1 MLSALGK
8 GVHVSA
14 LSPISQVSLCFSSQP
29 LMGVTALPHLS
40 QGAPYKIHLKSR
52 EKSQITV
59 LPALTIYKYFKR
71 SQSAYSDLSLPCHGV
86 HRELPWHAS
95 TSLADCGQLQ
105 IQANNE
111 SHQLP
116 LSPALKKTNRNAPV
130 EQQADGQMLSS
141 ETNKQG
147 CYFSVE
153 LHLAFRD
160 QPKMSVNRSISQK
173 SFFRSCIYESGLI
186 RVSRGIYLL
195 IYLRRWK
202 ALGSSQDVI
211 NLKEEIMASQM
222 VQEEMSG
229 LSHHRL

>member
-1 MLSALGK
+1 M
-8 GVHVSA
+8 
-14 LSPISQVSLCFSSQP
+14 
-29 LMGVTALPHLS
+29 
-40 QGAPYKIHLKSR
+40 
-52 EKSQITV
+52 
-59 LPALTIYKYFKR
+59 
-71 SQSAYSDLSLPCHGV
+71 
-86 HRELPWHAS
+86 
-95 TSLADCGQLQ
+95 
-105 IQANNE
+105 
-111 SHQLP
+111 
-116 LSPALKKTNRNAPV
+116 

-229 LSHHRL
+229 LSHHRLWNKNRLSIHTHLLEETVKNMYVLCSISLNRSKQRNWTKRLYVAGYKHKD